1 MKNLTA
7 RKMVLTA
14 LLGGLAYVLMM
25 LRFPLPFMPPFM
37 DFDFAAIPEIMGT
50 LLMGPINGILIAL
63 IKVLIKI
70 ATSGSSSMFTGELQ
84 NFLLS
89 VSYILPAWFIY
100 RKSKNRTTAIAGMLV
115 GTAVVTLVAVLSNIY
130 FIIPFYAKLY
140 GMDMDAIIAMTK
152 AVNPYVDS
160 VGKLVMIGIVPFN
173 LIKFGVATGVVAFS
187 LNRLKVIFTRWERS
201 SYGV

>member
-50 LLMGPINGILIAL
+50 LLMGPVNGILIVL

-84 NFLLS
+84 NFILS
-89 VSYILPAWFIY
+89 CAYILPAWFIY
-100 RKSKNRTTAIAGMLV
+100 RKTKDRSKAVLGMLV
-115 GTAVVTLVAVLSNIY
+115 GTVVVTVVAVLSNIY

-140 GMDMDAIIAMTK
+140 GMDMNAIIAMTQ

-187 LNRLKVIFTRWERS
+187 LNRLKVVFTRWERS
-201 SYGV
+201 TYGV